1 MMNIKIRLYK
11 QCGENT
17 YHLLLFNEFNVNK
30 AIAREDIDF
39 DKLINVFKKD
49 GCNLKIKIDK
59 SKDGYYFY
67 LTISDVIYNSIWGVL
82 RRVDESVFI
91 ANIYETFITYFKKE
105 ICNEY

>member
-11 QCGENT
+11 PCGENT
-17 YHLLLFNEFNVNK
+17 YHLLAFNEFNVNK
-30 AIAREDIDF
+30 TIAREDINF
-39 DKLINVFKKD
+39 DRLINIFKKD

-67 LTISDVIYNSIWGVL
+67 LTIGDVICDSVWGVL
-82 RRVDESVFI
+82 RHIDESMFI
-91 ANIYETFITYFKKE
+91 ANIYETFIAYFKKE